1 MTRYPLMA
9 HPGDR
14 LLSADAVAG
23 LRTGLIPRAAPITP
37 DF

>member
-1 MTRYPLMA
+1 MA
-9 HPGDR
+9 RLRDR

-23 LRTGLIPRAAPITP
+23 LRTGFIPRAAPITP